1 MLITKAINILLDKR
15 NVKYRFQS
23 FLVLCL
29 YTRLL
34 VVFARSV
41 GQLSCFINASIK
53 GISVLNNAKN
63 ITSQPTHCPSA
74 LLWADILVS
83 YALFVMQN
91 YLTKVWNI
99 SFVNAAGILN
109 IWGGISMILPV
120 FFLFLVDT
128 LLGNRTMLV
137 ISSISYSLGIGL
149 VTMSTPPV
157 LAGATGTCKDYK
169 PKCVHRPQK

>member
-1 MLITKAINILLDKR
+1 M
-15 NVKYRFQS
+15 S
-23 FLVLCL
+23 EFLVKELGFIYDYVL
-29 YTRLL
+29 SHFGDGSVFLL
-34 VVFARSV
+34 ILPKVFFM
-41 GQLSCFINASIK
+41 LF
-53 GISVLNNAKN
+53 
-63 ITSQPTHCPSA
+63 PA

-128 LLGNRTMLV
+128 LIGNRKMLL
-137 ISSISYSLGIGL
+137 ISSISYSLVSFESKNHRNFMSVYVCFCN
-149 VTMSTPPV
+149 VTNFRYAFYGD
-157 LAGATGTCKDYK
+157 LDQC
-169 PKCVHRPQK
+169 